1 MKRDAITFKY
11 NRTPITN
18 HNTLMRLSL
27 FIISLLLLSNTLP
40 VNAVEYLSAERPVK
54 AQSQFDYDIALKTS
68 QSAIGKQLA
77 DHKFINA
84 KGEPV
89 SLKQF
94 RGKPLVLSMVYTSCY
109 QICPMTTRH
118 LSTVVEKARDAMGD
132 DSFSV
137 VVIGFDTKV
146 DTPDAMQYFANKQ
159 GISDKNW
166 NLLSIDEKDLDALI
180 KDLGFLYYPTSSGY
194 DHLIQATILDAEG
207 KVYRQ
212 VYGQVF
218 DTPLLVDPL
227 LELVLGRPQPA
238 QSFLSILS
246 NKIKLFCTVYDPR
259 SDGYYFDYSFFVEIF
274 VGITVIFGIVMFMRR
289 EMKKGRE
296 LKT

>member
-1 MKRDAITFKY
+1 
-11 NRTPITN
+11 
-18 HNTLMRLSL
+18 MRLTF
-27 FIISLLLLSNTLP
+27 FIISYLLMFTSLP
-40 VNAVEYLSAERPVK
+40 AAGVTYMSAEKSVDVK
-54 AQSQFDYDIALKTS
+54 QEFDYDFALKTS

-77 DHKFINA
+77 NHSFTNA
-84 KGEPV
+84 AGKPV
-89 SLKQF
+89 TLEDF

-118 LSTVVEKARDAMGD
+118 LSTVVEKARDAMGE

-166 NLLSIDEKDLDALI
+166 NLLSVSEEDLEALS

-194 DHLIQATILDAEG
+194 DHLIQATVIDAGG

-238 QSFLSILS
+238 QSLLSVLS

-259 SDGYYFDYSFFVEIF
+259 SDGYYVNYSFFVEIF
-274 VGITVIFGIVMFMRR
+274 VGITVILGVAYFMRH
-289 EMKKGRE
+289 ELKKGRRRTK
-296 LKT
+296 L